1 MLDLSKPLTAGK
13 IKEYFKEE
21 YGAAENS
28 YFSQGGTIRG
38 EWQGELV
45 NTFGLSGPVEG
56 EAFLI
61 PQPGRYRE
69 FRSIDPKIRGD

>member
-38 EWQGELV
+38 EWQGELAH
-45 NTFGLSGPVEG
+45 TFGLSWS
-56 EAFLI
+56 
-61 PQPGRYRE
+61 GRGRGIQSAWRKVSI
-69 FRSIDPKIRGD
+69 RSRASS